1 MASFIIKDLSLVDQ
15 EESRLDRVSFTHP
28 LGESLL
34 VVGESGSG
42 KTLLTKALIGIIP
55 RNMKQTGSIHYGDL
69 HLDSFSDKDWNAFR
83 GQKIAYLVQNPMSMF
98 NPFQTIWT
106 HFYETIKSHSTLS
119 KSECY
124 KKALDVLE
132 KVRIANP
139 EAVLHQYSFELSG
152 GMLQRIMLGIILC
165 LDPETIILDEPTSAV
180 DRVNREMILSLIK
193 DLLAQHKTVITVT
206 HDYYLARELGGN
218 MLVLEKGKVVEFGKT
233 EDLLTAPKESYT
245 KELFLEQDLKQV
257 IRNNAGM

>member
-1 MASFIIKDLSLVDQ
+1 
-15 EESRLDRVSFTHP
+15 
-28 LGESLL
+28 
-34 VVGESGSG
+34 
-42 KTLLTKALIGIIP
+42 
-55 RNMKQTGSIHYGDL
+55 
-69 HLDSFSDKDWNAFR
+69 
-83 GQKIAYLVQNPMSMF
+83 MSMF

-119 KSECY
+119 KSECR

-139 EAVLHQYSFELSG
+139 ESVLQQYSFELSG
-152 GMLQRIMLGIILC
+152 GMLQRIMLGMILC

-193 DLLAQHKTVITVT
+193 DLLDQHKTVITVT

>member
-69 HLDSFSDKDWNAFR
+69 HLDSFSNKDWNAFR

-98 NPFQTIWT
+98 
-106 HFYETIKSHSTLS
+106 
-119 KSECY
+119 
-124 KKALDVLE
+124 
-132 KVRIANP
+132 
-139 EAVLHQYSFELSG
+139 
-152 GMLQRIMLGIILC
+152 C
-165 LDPETIILDEPTSAV
+165 LLYTSPSPR
-180 DRVNREMILSLIK
+180 DS
-193 DLLAQHKTVITVT
+193 
-206 HDYYLARELGGN
+206 
-218 MLVLEKGKVVEFGKT
+218 
-233 EDLLTAPKESYT
+233 
-245 KELFLEQDLKQV
+245 
-257 IRNNAGM
+257 

>member
-69 HLDSFSDKDWNAFR
+69 HLDSFSNKDW
-83 GQKIAYLVQNPMSMF
+83 IAYLVQNPMSMF

-119 KSECY
+119 KSDCH